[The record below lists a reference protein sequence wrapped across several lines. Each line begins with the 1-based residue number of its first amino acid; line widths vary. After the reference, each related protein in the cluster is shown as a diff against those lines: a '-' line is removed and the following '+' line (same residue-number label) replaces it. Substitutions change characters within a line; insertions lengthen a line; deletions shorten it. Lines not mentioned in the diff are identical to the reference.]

1 MLLFEDGSNA
11 HAYEKVDV
19 KCEHDLRPRRG
30 SPPYTAS
37 MWAVIS
43 FATALVKACVRYY
56 IDSHVAKGVCSH
68 NSTDVADKPTQ
79 GTQGSKRVV
88 APDVH
93 GQQIRFTRQ
102 RSAAINQQSSL
113 SLTTTTHNGSR
124 ATTNQESLQ
133 NLTNPTQFTSSV
145 ATEQDYTQVMTV
157 VAQPS
162 SPIQDEINDHITD
175 EGK

>member
-1 MLLFEDGSNA
+1 MHMIIVLF
-11 HAYEKVDV
+11 
-19 KCEHDLRPRRG
+19 LQ
-30 SPPYTAS
+30 
-37 MWAVIS
+37 
-43 FATALVKACVRYY
+43 
-56 IDSHVAKGVCSH
+56 DSHVAKGVCSH

>member
-1 MLLFEDGSNA
+1 MHMIIVLF
-11 HAYEKVDV
+11 
-19 KCEHDLRPRRG
+19 LQ
-30 SPPYTAS
+30 
-37 MWAVIS
+37 
-43 FATALVKACVRYY
+43 
-56 IDSHVAKGVCSH
+56 DSHVAKGVCSH

-79 GTQGSKRVV
+79 GTRGSKRVV

-113 SLTTTTHNGSR
+113 SLTTTTHTGSR

-133 NLTNPTQFTSSV
+133 NLTAPTQFTSSV
-145 ATEQDYTQVMTV
+145 ATEQDYTQVMTD

-162 SPIQDEINDHITD
+162 SPIQDEVNDHITN

>member
-11 HAYEKVDV
+11 HAYEKVDI
-19 KCEHDLRPRRG
+19 KCEHDLRPHCG
-30 SPPYTAS
+30 SPPDTTS
-37 MWAVIS
+37 TWAVIS
-43 FATALVKACVRYY
+43 FATTLVKAC
-56 IDSHVAKGVCSH
+56 DSHVAKGVCSH

-79 GTQGSKRVV
+79 GTRGSKRVV

-113 SLTTTTHNGSR
+113 SLTTTTHTGSR

-133 NLTNPTQFTSSV
+133 NLTAPTQFTSCV
-145 ATEQDYTQVMTV
+145 ATEQDYTQVMTD

-162 SPIQDEINDHITD
+162 SPIQDEVNDHIID